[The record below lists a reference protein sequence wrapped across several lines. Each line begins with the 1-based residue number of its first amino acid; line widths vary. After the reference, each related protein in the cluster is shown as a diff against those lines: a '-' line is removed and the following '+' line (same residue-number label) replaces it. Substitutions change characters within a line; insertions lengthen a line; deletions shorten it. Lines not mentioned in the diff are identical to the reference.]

1 MMRPKNVRSRVIIR
15 GHVQG
20 VYFRAECGS
29 EAARLGVSGWVGNQ
43 PDGSV
48 HAEFEGPAAD
58 VDAMIAWC
66 HTGPSRARVTN
77 VEVTPLEP
85 TGEAGFAVH

>member
-1 MMRPKNVRSRVIIR
+1 MIRPKIIRNRVIIR

-29 EAARLGVSGWVGNQ
+29 EASRLGVSGWVGNQ

-48 HAEFEGPAAD
+48 YAEFEGPAAE

-66 HTGPSRARVTN
+66 HTGPSRARVTH

-85 TGEAGFAVH
+85 TGEAGFSVH